1 MSEGTRG
8 SSAGFARASFRGR
21 FGRGT
26 ESPSEQ
32 NNMALEADRVICF

>member
-1 MSEGTRG
+1 MSDGTG
-8 SSAGFARASFRGR
+8 APSAGFARAILRGR

-32 NNMALEADRVICF
+32 NNMALGSDRVICF